1 MDKKIMLEN
10 LVREAYEKGLFNGA
24 WLYAEHGEIISKGA
38 VGFRDPEDKLPMQED
53 SIFDLASVSKQFT
66 AAAIMLLLNKA
77 HIGEVQASIWPGGR
91 DHEVF
96 SRAPVSGRHG
106 PAAADPHR
114 RRARLF

>member
-10 LVREAYEKGLFNGA
+10 LVHEAHEKGLFNGA

-66 AAAIMLLLNKA
+66 AAAIMLLTL
-77 HIGEVQASIWPGGR
+77 R
-91 DHEVF
+91 DKSVVKKEPLKVETLKI
-96 SRAPVSGRHG
+96 S
-106 PAAADPHR
+106 
-114 RRARLF
+114 